1 MKKSQLRQII
11 KEEISKTLKEIQYED
26 AFNNLKVGDMFY
38 PLFSPSWKNNEGST
52 FTITST
58 FTPEFATEIESVEL
72 EDSKGNSLVYP
83 HDFSYDGTFFD
94 WFKPLN

>member
-1 MKKSQLRQII
+1 MKKSQLRKII

-26 AFNNLKVGDMFY
+26 AFNNLKVGDKFY
-38 PLFSPSWKNNEGST
+38 PLFSPSWKNNEGGV

-58 FTPEFATEIESVEL
+58 FTPEFATETESVEL
-72 EDSKGNSLVYP
+72 EDSNGNPLVYP

-94 WFKPLN
+94 WFKPLK